1 MICLKKL
8 AFQIWKSQITNL
20 ELNKSPE
27 SMIFAIVQFL
37 RDQNIVLSGEL
48 LCMQV
53 IFLLIIC
60 HFFVKRIFS
69 YISFVLTVYANN
81 AANRR
86 VNKLLTGA
94 IDWSYNGLSNLVYNS
109 INRYNDRNQ
118 NYGNYYGNV
127 QTYFNY

>member
-1 MICLKKL
+1 
-8 AFQIWKSQITNL
+8 
-20 ELNKSPE
+20 
-27 SMIFAIVQFL
+27 MIFAIVQFL